1 MRVALVHDWL
11 TGMRGGEKVLE
22 RLCEIFPSA
31 ELFTLVHVPGS
42 VSPLIE
48 RRAIHTP
55 FTQHLPLVARAYR
68 YYLPIFPIA
77 IERLDFTGFDLVV
90 SCSHCVAKSVVVPE
104 GVPHLCYCLTP
115 MRYAWDQ
122 FEAYFGPERVGR
134 PLSAVLEPILA
145 RMAAWDQRTAV
156 RANRYLAISQ
166 YVARR
171 IGLYYN
177 RHASVVYPPVDTEY
191 FTPGSVSG
199 PGTAF
204 VVVSALVPYK
214 RLELAIDAALAANVP
229 LDIIGEGPER
239 AALDA
244 RAAQPGSRVRLL
256 GRLDDASV
264 RDAYRR
270 AIAVLLPGEED
281 FGIVPVEAQAAGRPV
296 IALGRGGAAETVLD
310 GETGV
315 LVADDTVATW
325 TSALG
330 RAAATAWDGR
340 RIRAH
345 AERFGHDRFRREFQ
359 AVVDEVLAAPR
370 GTRW

>member
-22 RLCEIFPSA
+22 RLCEMFPAA
-31 ELFTLVHVPGS
+31 ELFTLIHLPGS

-48 RRAIHTP
+48 GRAIHTA
-55 FTQHLPLVARAYR
+55 FTQHLPLVSRAYR
-68 YYLPIFPIA
+68 YYLPIFPTA
-77 IERLDFTGFDLVV
+77 IERFDFTGFDLVV

-122 FEAYFGPERVGR
+122 FDAYFGPDKVGR
-134 PLSAVLEPILA
+134 PLSAVLKPILA

-191 FTPGSVSG
+191 FTPGPTSD
-199 PGTAF
+199 PGAAF
-204 VVVSALVPYK
+204 VIVSALVPYK
-214 RLELAIDAALAANVP
+214 RLELAIDAALTANVP
-229 LDIIGEGPER
+229 LDVIGDGPER
-239 AALDA
+239 AALEA
-244 RAAQPGSRVRLL
+244 HAGQPGSRVRLL
-256 GRLDDASV
+256 GRLDDAEV
-264 RDAYRR
+264 REAYRH

-296 IALGRGGAAETVLD
+296 VALARGGATETVRD

-315 LVADDTVATW
+315 LVADDSVAAW
-325 TSALG
+325 AEALT
-330 RAAATAWDGR
+330 RTAARAWDRG

-345 AERFGHDRFRREFQ
+345 AEHFGHARFRAEFEA
-359 AVVDEVLAAPR
+359 AVGEVLDAPR